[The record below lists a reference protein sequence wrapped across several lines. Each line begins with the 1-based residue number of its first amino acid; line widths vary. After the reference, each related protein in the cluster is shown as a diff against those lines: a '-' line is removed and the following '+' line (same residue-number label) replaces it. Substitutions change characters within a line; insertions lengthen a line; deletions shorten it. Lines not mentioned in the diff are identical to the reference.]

1 MVVLPGQ
8 TPPPIADSAL
18 YDLDRGCAA
27 SASNLVK
34 PPLGNSRQR
43 QVVQTDQNGKKTIQS
58 QVFAGAQRAD
68 RRGLPPSSGLQAM
81 VHPYIKLAKPTT
93 NETVDLATTNPDVL

>member
-8 TPPPIADSAL
+8 TPPPIVNSAL

-43 QVVQTDQNGKKTIQS
+43 QVVQTDQNGKKTIPS
-58 QVFAGAQRAD
+58 QAFADGVCAAR
-68 RRGLPPSSGLQAM
+68 
-81 VHPYIKLAKPTT
+81 
-93 NETVDLATTNPDVL
+93 